1 MARGGAGGLDLG
13 DALEQRIAGL
23 TPERRAVFVQLLG
36 EEGRRIRRSRSADRT
51 HGEAVFPLSF
61 AQERLWFLYQL
72 APESPVYNIHAP
84 LPLGFAADAR
94 VLEQCL
100 KEIAR
105 RHEILRT
112 RFVVRDG
119 TPVQVVAPAATVPLA
134 ITDLGA
140 LAPDA
145 LQDAL
150 SKLSSRET
158 QQSFDLTAGPLLRAR
173 LVRLGPR
180 RSVLMLT
187 IHHIVSDGW
196 SMDILV
202 AELATLYQTFAAG
215 RPSPLPELPIQYAD
229 YACWQ
234 REWLRGE
241 VLAQQLDYWR
251 RQLDGAPAIL
261 ELPADRRRRAG
272 LSLGGARRK
281 TVLSHGLAEA
291 LSDLGRRENASLFMV
306 LLAAFKVLLHRYTGK
321 TDLVL
326 GTPIAN
332 RNHKEIEGLIG
343 FFINTLV
350 LRSDVSGD
358 PSFRAYLGSVRQVAL
373 DAYAHQDLPFERLV
387 EELQPKRDLSHNPLF
402 QITCQLTNTRSAA
415 KPQQPAPDSLRI
427 EVDKG
432 TADVDLALDF
442 RVEPTGLVVQF
453 EHRTDLFDG
462 ARIERML
469 GHLLTLLES
478 VAADPDRPVSQLPL
492 LTAGERTTLL
502 ERWNDTAAPYPRDL
516 CVAELF
522 EQQAARTPDAIA
534 VVADDAVLTYAALDR
549 QANQLA
555 HRLQAAG
562 VGPDVLVAI
571 AMERSAD
578 LIVAL
583 LAVLKAG
590 GAYVPLDPD
599 YPRARLAWM
608 LADAE
613 PPVLLTQAH
622 LVARLPASAAIRLVL
637 DDPAERAA
645 TAAFPQ
651 TRPACRAGAGNLAY
665 VMYTSGSTGRP
676 KGVMVEH
683 RGVCNYLLA
692 TQRALPLHE
701 SDCVLQRYSIGFDPS
716 VSEIFGTLLSGAKLA
731 VTDARA
737 TYDVEHFAASLEHHG
752 VTVLDVPP
760 AVLELLLQDRRFV
773 ALPSL
778 RRVICGG
785 DVLPADLERK
795 FFTSLT
801 AELYN
806 FYGPTEASIGAT
818 LWRCDAGTSDRANVP
833 IGRPIANTRVYILD
847 AHLEPVPIGIP
858 GELYIGGDGV
868 ARGYLNRSELTA
880 EHFLANPFAPGRL
893 YRTGDLARYRGDG
906 AIEFL
911 GRCDDQVKIRGF
923 RIEPGEVEVALGEH
937 PDLRAAAV
945 VSGAAEGGE
954 KQLVAYV
961 VPAGERRPAAEE
973 LRRFLAQRLPDYM
986 IPAVFM
992 QLDQLPVTPNG
1003 KLDRARLPAP
1013 TNDRPQLE
1021 TVYAAPATELE
1032 RRIVA
1037 LWLRLLDRREIGVND
1052 NFFDLGGHSLLMV
1065 RMQRALQEE
1074 LERPVKLV
1082 NLFQFPTIRALAQH
1096 LARAAL
1102 PTPSAAAT
1110 PAFDAVRERVRKQQK
1125 THKQR
1130 ISKTKSA
1137 T

>member
-1 MARGGAGGLDLG
+1 MADLG
-13 DALEQRIAGL
+13 TQWNEQRTDSYL
-23 TPERRAVFVQLLG
+23 
-36 EEGRRIRRSRSADRT
+36 
-51 HGEAVFPLSF
+51 VFPLSF

-72 APESPVYNIHAP
+72 TPESPVYNIHVA

-112 RFVVRDG
+112 RFVVRAG
-119 TPVQVVAPAATVPLA
+119 TPVQVVAPAGNVPLA
-134 ITDLGA
+134 VTDLGT

-145 LQDAL
+145 QQDAL

-158 QQSFDLTAGPLLRAR
+158 QQPFDLTAGPLLRAR
-173 LVRLGPR
+173 LVLLGAH
-180 RSVLMLT
+180 RSVLLLT

-196 SMDILV
+196 SMDILIS
-202 AELATLYQTFAAG
+202 ELATLYQTFAAG
-215 RPSPLPELPIQYAD
+215 QSSPLPDLPIQYAD

-251 RQLDGAPAIL
+251 RQLDGAPTIL
-261 ELPADRRRRAG
+261 ELPADKQRGVKR
-272 LSLGGARRK
+272 SLDGAYQSAEVGGAC
-281 TVLSHGLAEA
+281 LDGLR
-291 LSDLGRRENASLFMV
+291 DLGRRENASLFMV

-321 TDLVL
+321 TDLVA

-332 RNHKEIEGLIG
+332 RNQPNTHGLIG
-343 FFINTLV
+343 FFVNTLV

-358 PSFRAYLGSVRQVAL
+358 PSFRAYLGRVRQAAL

-387 EELQPKRDLSHNPLF
+387 EELQPARRLSHTPLF
-402 QITCQLTNTRSAA
+402 QVLFAHQTNIHRINDTWQAKSAVEKA
-415 KPQQPAPDSLRI
+415 ASQPGVVEP
-427 EVDKG
+427 G
-432 TADVDLALDF
+432 TAKFDLTLF
-442 RVEPTGLVVQF
+442 TEEIGGQLSLVT
-453 EHRTDLFDG
+453 EYSTDLFDD

-469 GHLLTLLES
+469 GHLSALLEG

-522 EQQAARTPDAIA
+522 EQQAARTPDAVA
-534 VVADDAVLTYAALDR
+534 VVADGAVLTYVALDR

-599 YPRARLAWM
+599 YPKARLAWM

-622 LVARLPASAAIRLVL
+622 FVARLPASAAIRLVL

-683 RGVCNYLLA
+683 RAIARLLYA
-692 TQRALPLHE
+692 QSYFEASAGERFLQFAPISFDASTFEIWGALLHGAALV
-701 SDCVLQRYSIGFDPS
+701 VLPPGYR
-716 VSEIFGTLLSGAKLA
+716 
-731 VTDARA
+731 
-737 TYDVEHFAASLEHHG
+737 SLERLSEEIAAHG
-752 VTVLDVPP
+752 VTTIWLTASLFNQFVLNDIGS
-760 AVLELLLQDRRFV
+760 LRC
-773 ALPSL
+773 L
-778 RRVICGG
+778 RRVITGG
-785 DVLPADLERK
+785 DVVSA
-795 FFTSLT
+795 T
-801 AELYN
+801 AVRTVLKKAPWCTIVN
-806 FYGPTEASIGAT
+806 GYGPTETTTFACCHEILASDSPI
-818 LWRCDAGTSDRANVP
+818 P

-880 EHFLANPFAPGRL
+880 ERFLANPFAPGRL

-945 VSGAAEGGE
+945 VSGAVEGGE

-1037 LWLRLLDRREIGVND
+1037 LWLRLLDRSEIGVND

-1065 RMQRALQEE
+1065 RVQRALQEE

-1102 PTPSAAAT
+1102 PTPAAAAT

-1130 ISKTKSA
+1130 QIPKGTR
-1137 T
+1137 